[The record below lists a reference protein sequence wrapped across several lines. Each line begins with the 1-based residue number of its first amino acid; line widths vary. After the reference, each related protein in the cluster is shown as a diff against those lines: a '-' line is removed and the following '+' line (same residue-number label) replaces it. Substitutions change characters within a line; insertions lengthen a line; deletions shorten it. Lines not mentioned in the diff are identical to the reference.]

1 MNVNSLYNIF
11 LKNPS
16 VSIDSRNIS
25 KDDIFFA
32 IKGPNFDGNKFAME
46 ALHNGA
52 SFVISDNKRISDRSD
67 KIIYVNNSTKTLQ
80 NLANYHRKKLKTKI
94 IAITGSNG
102 KTTTKELLFNILK
115 NNFKTI
121 ATKGNLNNH
130 LGVPL
135 TLLSISNETEI
146 GIVEMGANH
155 KKEIEFLCNIAEP
168 DYGYI
173 TNFGKA
179 HLEGFGSLEG
189 VIQGKS
195 ELYDYLRDNNKL
207 IFYDYSNSKQCSII
221 GNYANKY
228 SFGKSTNSNCIINK
242 IDNSSNISVEF
253 KNKTIS
259 SSIYGNYNYQ
269 NICASICISDY
280 FKISVDFI
288 IKGIESYIPQNNRS
302 EKLIQNSNEIILDA
316 YNANPTSMEL
326 SINSF
331 TKIKT
336 KNKIIIVGD
345 MFELGIEAI
354 GYHQLIVDQ
363 LEKIKNT
370 KIYIIGSIFNQT
382 NFSKNIIS
390 FKLLKELIIHLK
402 QQNFKNSTVLIKGS
416 RGMEMESI
424 VDIF

>member
-1 MNVNSLYNIF
+1 M
-11 LKNPS
+11 
-16 VSIDSRNIS
+16 
-25 KDDIFFA
+25 
-32 IKGPNFDGNKFAME
+32 
-46 ALHNGA
+46 
-52 SFVISDNKRISDRSD
+52 
-67 KIIYVNNSTKTLQ
+67 
-80 NLANYHRKKLKTKI
+80 
-94 IAITGSNG
+94 
-102 KTTTKELLFNILK
+102 
-115 NNFKTI
+115 
-121 ATKGNLNNH
+121 
-130 LGVPL
+130 
-135 TLLSISNETEI
+135 
-146 GIVEMGANH
+146 
-155 KKEIEFLCNIAEP
+155 
-168 DYGYI
+168 
-173 TNFGKA
+173 
-179 HLEGFGSLEG
+179 
-189 VIQGKS
+189 
-195 ELYDYLRDNNKL
+195 

-259 SSIYGNYNYQ
+259 SSIYGDYNYQ

-288 IKGIESYIPQNNRS
+288 TKGIESYIPQNNRS